1 LAVLITLTPVSEMKR
16 RLTLTP
22 TGERQAALLAEL
34 RAEAFG
40 VGR

>member
-1 LAVLITLTPVSEMKR
+1 MKR

-22 TGERQAALLAEL
+22 SGARQAALLAEL